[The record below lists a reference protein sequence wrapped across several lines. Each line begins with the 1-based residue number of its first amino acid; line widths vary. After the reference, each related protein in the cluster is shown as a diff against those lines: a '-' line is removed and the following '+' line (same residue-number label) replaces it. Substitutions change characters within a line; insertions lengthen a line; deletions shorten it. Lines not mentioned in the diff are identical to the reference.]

1 MRVHLF
7 PSRTQKLSSFAPT
20 IVAGWLAVKIGNAN
34 TNLHRNVEVFSYS
47 LSYLPKTCPRHVS
60 SRQND
65 SRFLAAKIGNA
76 NISLPER
83 EGFFHVCYRI
93 CLKHAPGML
102 LRQNDSRFLTAKIGN
117 VNISLPEKEGF
128 FLVCYRLCLK
138 LSCCNSG
145 SVFAGH
151 APLANHLVAA
161 TPYCSL
167 YLPQAALANVPPGM
181 FFTAKR

>member
-20 IVAGWLAVKIGNAN
+20 IVAGRLAVKIGNA
-34 TNLHRNVEVFSYS
+34 
-47 LSYLPKTCPRHVS
+47 
-60 SRQND
+60 
-65 SRFLAAKIGNA
+65 
-76 NISLPER
+76 
-83 EGFFHVCYRI
+83 
-93 CLKHAPGML
+93 
-102 LRQNDSRFLTAKIGN
+102 
-117 VNISLPEKEGF
+117 NISLPEKEGF
-128 FLVCYRLCLK
+128 FLVCYRVCLK

-181 FFTAKR
+181 FFHGKIDPRFLAVKIGNANISLKRGSFFYSKRFAFFVGKSQFTLCLHSQIRTSL